1 MDSNTVHIF
10 GWHMGARTIAAVVE
24 LRNSAALGHLGAKNA
39 IYDVV
44 GGASVAVTPLRGI
57 EAATLAA
64 RMAEWGFVTAL
75 EPPFAWGQGP
85 NDVEDFDRAFPGEKG
100 EARPHGALEA
110 DQRGVQN
117 PVSGGF

>member
-24 LRNSAALGHLGAKNA
+24 LRNSTALGHLGAKNA
-39 IYDVV
+39 IYEVV

-75 EPPFAWGQGP
+75 ESPSVWESGP
-85 NDVEDFDRAFPGEKG
+85 GGDFDSVFEEGPA
-100 EARPHGALEA
+100 ALEGDVPSIAPA
-110 DQRGVQN
+110 DRVR
-117 PVSGGF
+117 